1 MPKQLPQAM
10 EAYKWTPG
18 QAPANPAGRP
28 SLAKQFA
35 ESAKRCIH
43 CGEPHSAADT
53 IVYLMAHARRESV
66 RLDAAAEFLDRVHGR
81 PMQTHLVSEDADLLR
96 QYAELPDAVL
106 RTLMAEAQVLEG
118 EATLLEERISEQP
131 TEQ

>member
-10 EAYKWTPG
+10 EAHKWAPG
-18 QAPANPAGRP
+18 ESGNPAGKP
-28 SLAKQFA
+28 SLAKQLA
-35 ESAKRCIH
+35 DSAARCIH

-66 RLDAAAEFLDRVHGR
+66 RLDAAAQFLDRVHGR
-81 PMQTHLVSEDADLLR
+81 PMQTHLVSEDTDLLR

-106 RTLMAEAQVLEG
+106 RALIAEASTIEG
-118 EATLLEERISEQP
+118 EATVLEEPAHNE
-131 TEQ
+131 TDHT